1 MNKTIQK
8 VLIFFWIIAIG
19 MLTKV
24 IIDFYQESRIV
35 TAKEYEKQQIVVM
48 TSCEEESNYKYL
60 QTLLAEYSKIEGN
73 PEVVLQYVTQ
83 AEFQKEL
90 CIRNDQNKLPDL
102 IIYEN
107 VMTPAI
113 QSMGILKDLSE
124 YMTPQKTSEYLKNAY
139 NSTVVNGIPYAVPFT
154 SNPYVIFYNKDYFSK
169 FHMEMPEQM
178 QDFYNFCKESKT
190 LGTYNFGMAA
200 ENKEDVTSCML
211 QMIYSAGGTLRNLD
225 TQNCLLL
232 YKMLGEFRD
241 EGIIAQD
248 IVNWNQNDLMEAFSK
263 GLVKVA
269 IAELSATSLLEEQNI
284 KFEYGITEIPYIQKQ
299 SYLMQGE
306 NIGISS
312 TADYYESL
320 ELLKYITSAEAVKN
334 YCETAHT
341 LSVRMDITVNPAKDH
356 GLSQA
361 FVERVRNQN
370 ILKSSY
376 TSWFIISD
384 AISENVTDFFGD
396 KTVTAEELAEKLQED
411 VRNAIMER

>member
-8 VLIFFWIIAIG
+8 MLMIFWIIVIG
-19 MLTKV
+19 MLIKV
-24 IIDFYQESRIV
+24 IIDFYHESRVELSEEIP
-35 TAKEYEKQQIVVM
+35 KEQLVVM

-60 QTLLAEYSKIEGN
+60 QQLLEEYSQIEDN

-107 VMTPAI
+107 VMTPAL
-113 QSMGILKDLSE
+113 QSMGILKDLTE

-139 NSTVVNGIPYAVPFT
+139 NSTVVNGVPYAVPFT
-154 SNPYVIFYNKDYFSK
+154 SNPYVIFYNEDYLSGFNL
-169 FHMEMPEQM
+169 EMPDQM
-178 QDFYNFCKESKT
+178 QEFYEFCTESKT
-190 LGTYNFGMAA
+190 LGTYNFGMAVK
-200 ENKEDVTSCML
+200 NKEDVTSCML

-225 TQNCLLL
+225 TPNCILL

-241 EGIIAQD
+241 NGIIAQD
-248 IVNWNQNDLMEAFSK
+248 TINWNQNDLMEAFSK

-269 IAELSATSLLEEQNI
+269 IAELSATSLLEEKDI
-284 KFEYGITEIPYIQKQ
+284 KFDYKITEIPYIQKQ

-320 ELLKYITSAEAVKN
+320 KLLEYITSAEAVKN
-334 YCETAHT
+334 YCETAHS

-384 AISENVTDFFGD
+384 AIAGNVTDFFGD
-396 KTVTAEELAEKLQED
+396 KTMTAEELAAKLQED